1 MPKKIWE
8 ATDLKMGRIEIEQV
22 ETETGQAAI
31 RLTRYYQFVDSTKS
45 VLTNL
50 LATGLTLTVAL
61 ADIPADI
68 QSALTKI
75 DNFTYQEAL
84 KKEGLV

>member
-8 ATDLKMGRIEIEQV
+8 VTDLKMGRIEIEQV

-31 RLTRYYQFVDSTKS
+31 RLTRYYQFVDSTGS

>member
-1 MPKKIWE
+1 MPKIWE
-8 ATDLKMGRIEIEQV
+8 ATDLRMGRIEIEQTK
-22 ETETGQAAI
+22 TEAGAPAI
-31 RLTRYYQFVDSTKS
+31 RLIRYYQFAGSAGNV
-45 VLTNL
+45 
-50 LATGLTLTVAL
+50 L
-61 ADIPADI
+61 ADLSAGGITLIIAWADVPVDI